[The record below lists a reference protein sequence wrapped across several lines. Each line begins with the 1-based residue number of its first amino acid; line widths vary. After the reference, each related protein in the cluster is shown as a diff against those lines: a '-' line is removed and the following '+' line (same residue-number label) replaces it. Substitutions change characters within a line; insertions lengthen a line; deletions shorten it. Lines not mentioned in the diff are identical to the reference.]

1 MFETE
6 RDERNH
12 ERLSPALAELE
23 ASLSDL
29 TPAGGLNRDEL
40 LFEAGRRA
48 ALPQNR
54 TGIGFWKSLSAAL
67 AVMLAAQTLL
77 LWPAEDESSADT
89 PIADRGREELPV
101 DRSPSDGESMVN
113 SALPPDLRAPLVVDE
128 ADETSRGGAQYLR
141 LRRLALSEGVDA
153 VDLQPSAKSDQPSES
168 GATRREFL
176 RELLGS

>member
-1 MFETE
+1 MSEIE
-6 RDERNH
+6 RDEQSH

-29 TPAGGLNRDEL
+29 APAGGVNRDEL

-48 ALPQNR
+48 ALPQHR

-77 LWPAEDESSADT
+77 LWPDGDESPADT
-89 PIADRGREELPV
+89 PIADRGDDELPV
-101 DRSPSDGESMVN
+101 DRYPSDRKSRIN
-113 SALPPDLRAPLVVDE
+113 SALPPDLRAPVMVDQ

-141 LRRLALSEGVDA
+141 LRRLTLAEGVDA
-153 VDLQPSAKSDQPSES
+153 VDLQPLEKSDQPGKS